1 MRIFLKHKARK
12 YLRLRLSLVIA
23 LVMLVNTGAW
33 CQFIQFCYRDADGDG
48 FGNPSVSQ
56 LAGIFG
62 CSTGWVSDNRDCND
76 SDKNINPLT
85 VWWRDNDGDLC
96 HANQSITSC
105 TRPLGYILIIE
116 SRGLDCDDFNAT
128 VGLAQLYY
136 KDADGDGFTGN
147 LDQTG
152 EFFFCTPTPGYI
164 RADKRALIW
173 KFIAGAWYSFY
184 IRDCNDNNPLEFPDQ
199 KWYPDS
205 DNDGFAS
212 TLTPLIQCLRPT
224 GYKALVELKST
235 TAVDCADNDVQVFP
249 RYWYKDEDN
258 DGYTNGENLYSCV
271 QPNGYKLLTAFIGGL
286 RFIDCNDK
294 DASVYTDQVWYLDED
309 VDRHGKN
316 QFIGGTI
323 LVSCQRPTGYFSA
336 SELLSLNDCDDQRA
350 TVYPGAPELCDGL
363 DNDCDGAIDEGFI
376 CGNIIYIN
384 WQATGLNNGASWANA
399 FTSLYDAMQ
408 LAPLPGKM
416 EFWVAKG
423 TYTPW
428 LTGGGGDNRDLSF
441 VLRNNLTIYGGFVG
455 NETQIGQRNP
465 RLNETILSG
474 EIQGTGDIFNT
485 NNSQHVITA
494 AGVDNTAVLDGF
506 TITRGYS
513 DNTAGGLYVTAGGQP
528 LVRQCIFKNNYA
540 LNHGGAVSNF
550 GAAPIFVDCLFFNN
564 TSNFGGAM
572 FNTNS
577 GASLV
582 NCTVAN
588 NTAPNGS
595 GIFNQTNSVS
605 FLLNTIVWGNVMS
618 STATST
624 PQVQYS
630 IVQGGAAGTGNL
642 SLDPRFENAAT
653 GNFKP
658 SPCSPA
664 IDAGSP
670 TLLVSNKDLDYQGR
684 PYPFTRIDM
693 GAFEYQG
700 TPGGASLALHLDA
713 DTKLMSSGRY
723 IFNVPGPCRLIAA
736 AEVAGA
742 NPAGGNVKATAFV
755 RESAFEFNQSLFARR
770 SYELVAQ
777 NDPNKVTARLTLY
790 FSQQDFLDFNQNLAG
805 QFLAMPYGD
814 QDKQAISQL
823 RIYHYTGVN
832 GSGNPAAYT
841 GRVQII
847 DPIDS
852 NIIWNKNANRW
863 EISFDTRGTGG
874 YLLSTGADLK
884 VCPGAIITLYNN
896 FSDIFPNVQW
906 QVNAGE
912 GFVNVANNQMYSG
925 AQAKTLVISQTGTH
939 MQGWKYR
946 SVVSGVYFSAAYT
959 LFFDR
964 NWTGDENTAW
974 NNPKNWCCNTM
985 PDENTPVIIQ
995 NNTYNFPLVNVNA
1008 VIRALYIYRGAQISV
1023 GSGINLSLQEKSGN

>member
-1 MRIFLKHKARK
+1 MYKFF
-12 YLRLRLSLVIA
+12 IA
-23 LVMLVNTGAW
+23 LASFLLAANIGSGQGRCYLDNDQDGYGDPGKPVLVPAGFVCGEAFYEKYVGNNFDCDDNNAEINPNTLWYKDADNDGIPSGAKYQGCNRLPGYKYFREFQNYFLYCGDKSW
-33 CQFIQFCYRDADGDG
+33 LRSADHMVDCNDNFPDPSTERLFIEDMDGDG
-48 FGNPSVSQ
+48 FVNWEGDFVFSNCDPS
-56 LAGIFG
+56 
-62 CSTGWVSDNRDCND
+62 T
-76 SDKNINPLT
+76 PLKRFL
-85 VWWRDNDGDLC
+85 WAHFL
-96 HANQSITSC
+96 SIRC
-105 TRPLGYILIIE
+105 KR
-116 SRGLDCDDFNAT
+116 DCDDTDRGAT
-128 VGLAQLYY
+128 VRQRWYY
-136 KDADGDGFTGN
+136 
-147 LDQTG
+147 
-152 EFFFCTPTPGYI
+152 
-164 RADKRALIW
+164 
-173 KFIAGAWYSFY
+173 
-184 IRDCNDNNPLEFPDQ
+184 
-199 KWYPDS
+199 
-205 DNDGFAS
+205 
-212 TLTPLIQCLRPT
+212 
-224 GYKALVELKST
+224 
-235 TAVDCADNDVQVFP
+235 
-249 RYWYKDEDN
+249 DEDN
-258 DGYTNGENLYSCV
+258 DGYTASTDIYLEQCPRPAQGLKAASELKSLNYLDCDDKNANILPRTWYKDLDNDGYTDGVIQFSCV
-271 QPNGYKLLTAFIGGL
+271 QPTGYKLPSQLLSGLQFLDCDDSTAIINTFQMW
-286 RFIDCNDK
+286 FPD
-294 DASVYTDQVWYLDED
+294 TDGDG
-309 VDRHGKN
+309 HGKGALL
-316 QFIGGTI
+316 GGSF
-323 LVSCQRPTGYFSA
+323 LFQCQRPMGYFLPA
-336 SELLSLNDCDDQRA
+336 ELQSLNDCDAQRA

-408 LAPLPGKM
+408 LASLPEKM
-416 EFWVAKG
+416 ELWVAKG
-423 TYTPW
+423 TYIPRPTTIGP
-428 LTGGGGDNRDLSF
+428 DNRNLSF

-670 TLLVSNKDLDYQGR
+670 TLLVSVKDLDYQRR
-684 PYPFTRIDM
+684 PFPFTRIDI
-693 GAFEYQG
+693 GAYEYQG
-700 TPGGASLALHLDA
+700 TPGGASLALNLET
-713 DTKLMSSGRY
+713 DTKLLSGGQY
-723 IFNVPGPCRLIAA
+723 IFNVPGPCRIIAA

-770 SYELVAQ
+770 SYEVVAQ
-777 NDPNKVTARLTLY
+777 NDPNKVTAQLTLY
-790 FSQQDFLDFNQNLAG
+790 FSQLDFSDFNQNLAG
-805 QFLAMPYGD
+805 QFLAMPHGD

-852 NIIWNKNANRW
+852 NIIWNRNANRW

-906 QVNAGE
+906 QVDAGE
-912 GFVNVANNQMYSG
+912 GFVNVVNNQMYSG
-925 AQAKTLVISQTGTH
+925 AQTKTLVISQTGTY

-959 LFFDR
+959 LLFDR

-974 NNPKNWCCNTM
+974 NNPKNWGCNTM
-985 PDENTPVIIQ
+985 PDENTSVIIQ
-995 NNTYNFPLVNVNA
+995 NNTYNFPWVNVNA
-1008 VIRALYIYRGAQISV
+1008 VIRALYIYGGAQISV